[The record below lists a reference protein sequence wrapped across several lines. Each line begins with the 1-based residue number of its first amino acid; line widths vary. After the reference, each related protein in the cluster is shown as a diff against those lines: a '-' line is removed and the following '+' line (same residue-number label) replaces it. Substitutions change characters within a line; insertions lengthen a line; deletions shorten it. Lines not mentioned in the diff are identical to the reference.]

1 MIRVIVADDQ
11 ALVRAGFRV
20 LIDSAADIEVV
31 AEAADGAEAV
41 ELTRAHRP
49 DVVLMDIRMP
59 GMDGLEATRRV
70 LDLDLEP
77 PVRILILTTFDLDEY
92 VFAALKAGASGFL
105 LKDTPPADL
114 LTGIRIIA
122 AGEALLAP
130 SITKHLIE
138 QYVGRPEA
146 PVALASDARLDSL
159 TEREIEVLSYVAK
172 GWSNAEIAVGPYVTP
187 ATVKTHLS
195 RVLMKLDARD
205 RAQLIVVAYE
215 SGVVT
220 PRGAQ
225 GT

>member
-1 MIRVIVADDQ
+1 MIRAVVADDQ

-59 GMDGLEATRRV
+59 VMDGLEATRHIV
-70 LDLDLEP
+70 ELNLEP
-77 PVRILILTTFDLDEY
+77 AGRVLILTTFDLDEY

-138 QYVGRPEA
+138 QYVRRPE
-146 PVALASDARLDSL
+146 PQTQL
-159 TEREIEVLSYVAK
+159 TEVQLDALTDRETEVLAHVAK
-172 GWSNAEIAVGPYVTP
+172 GWSNAEIAAKLYVTP

-195 RVLMKLDARD
+195 RLLMKLGARD
-205 RAQLIVVAYE
+205 RAQLIIVAYE
-215 SGVVT
+215 SGLVSARRS
-220 PRGAQ
+220 P
-225 GT
+225 